1 MPTQP
6 EMLAF
11 AAGIV
16 AAMPSLARYAQSLC
30 RSADDAED
38 LVQET
43 LLKAW
48 SHRGG
53 YEPGSNLKAWLFTI
67 LRNTFLNGI
76 RKKKREV
83 QDVDGI
89 YSARLRTDPAHHAS
103 LDLSDFLV
111 AFAQVPAP
119 QRKALVLVGALGH
132 SYDEAALL
140 AGTAPG
146 TIKSR
151 VSRARQYLMRAMQVQ
166 GAMDFASAPPATAA
180 TPHYACA

>member
-1 MPTQP
+1 MTLQLVKP
-6 EMLAF
+6 AI

-16 AAMPSLARYAQSLC
+16 AAMPSLRRYAHSLC
-30 RSADDAED
+30 RSADGAED

-48 SHRGG
+48 SHRAK
-53 YEPGSNLKAWLFTI
+53 YQPGSNLNAWLFTI

-83 QDVDGI
+83 QDVDGL
-89 YSARLRTDPAHHAS
+89 YSGRLRTDPAHDAT
-103 LDLSDFLV
+103 LDLSDFLA
-111 AFAQVPAP
+111 AFASVPAP
-119 QRKALVLVGALGH
+119 QRKALMLVGALGH

-140 AGTAPG
+140 AGTAAG

-151 VSRARQYLMRAMQVQ
+151 VSRARQHLMSAMQVQ
-166 GAMDFASAPPATAA
+166 GAMDFASTPPATAA
-180 TPHYACA
+180 TPHYAYA